1 MTREKVSFQEIKSLK
16 KMKDTG
22 YIGLILIAINA
33 FVSYKGF
40 KDHQYLDKYSFKTDE
55 ILGDK
60 DYKRLITSGFLH
72 VSWMHL
78 IFNMVSLYCFSSD
91 IELYLGIDKLLVIYF
106 GSLIG
111 GNLFSLYIH
120 RNHYDYSAVGASGAV
135 SGLIFASIALFP
147 GMEIGFIGI
156 PYYIPAWIYGIGYVL
171 YSIYGIKSQKDNIGH
186 DAHLGGGL
194 IGMFIA
200 ILMVPSTLTEN
211 PLPIAL
217 ILVPSLIFLYFVIFK
232 PEFLL
237 LNTWFQKK
245 QAVYT
250 FEDNYHVKAILKERE
265 INELLDKINSK
276 GIDSLSAK
284 EKQRLKDL
292 TQ

>member
-1 MTREKVSFQEIKSLK
+1 
-16 KMKDTG
+16 MKETG
-22 YIGLILIAINA
+22 FIGLILIGINA
-33 FVSYKGF
+33 VVSYQGF
-40 KDHQYLDKYSFKTDE
+40 KDYKYLDKYSFKTSK
-55 ILGDK
+55 IVGDK

-78 IFNMVSLYCFSSD
+78 IFNMVTLYCFSSE
-91 IELYLGIDKLLVIYF
+91 IELLLGVPKFLLIYF

-147 GMEIGFIGI
+147 GIEIGFVGL

-171 YSIYGIKSQKDNIGH
+171 YSIYGIKSQKDNVGH

-194 IGMFIA
+194 IGMFLA
-200 ILMVPSTLTEN
+200 ILMMPSALTN
-211 PLPIAL
+211 NLLPIAL
-217 ILVPSLIFLYFVIFK
+217 ILFPSIIFLYLIIVK

-237 LNTWFQKK
+237 FNTWVQNKE
-245 QAVYT
+245 AVYT
-250 FEDNYHVKAILKERE
+250 FEDKYNLKALAKEQE
-265 INELLDKINSK
+265 INQLLDKINRK
-276 GIDSLSAK
+276 GFDGLSAK